1 MSAGTSAQLM
11 LASRPHSWPCRVVSA
26 AGRSKAGSSKPAKP
40 PGGGGGGGAPGPG
53 AAGAGGPGSMATSC
67 WCFCEAL
74 AQCDK

>member
-40 PGGGGGGGAPGPG
+40 PGGGGGG
-53 AAGAGGPGSMATSC
+53 AAGAPGSMATSC